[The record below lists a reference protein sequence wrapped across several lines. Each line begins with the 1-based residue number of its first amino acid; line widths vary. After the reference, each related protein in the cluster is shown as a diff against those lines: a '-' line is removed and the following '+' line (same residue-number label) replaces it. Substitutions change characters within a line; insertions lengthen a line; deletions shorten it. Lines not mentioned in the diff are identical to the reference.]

1 MIEKIQHFTA
11 FELVGFIMCCIIGVS
26 IILFFITAPLYC
38 KFGIFKK
45 FYHDL
50 LWWHEPDDEAEMEF
64 DGLNLITKCKYCG
77 EEIMQDSQGNW
88 F

>member
-1 MIEKIQHFTA
+1 MVKFLIA
-11 FELVGFIMCCIIGVS
+11 FCAITVLFIISGV
-26 IILFFITAPLYC
+26 IYLAT
-38 KFGIFKK
+38 GMGRR

-50 LWWHEPDDEAEMEF
+50 LKWHMPDGKETF
-64 DGLNLITKCKYCG
+64 DGCSMHSHCKYCG